1 MSTLASSTAKFQ
13 LAWNGNTQFGA
24 QASAAGVNAVVTLQ
38 KLGVNSGLSTWIQP
52 QAGGPIYLANTYNT
66 AHPLVLDVTLP
77 AGNGSSHTSG
87 SGPVLFLNSLVPG
100 SQTQQWQVQGN
111 SPVTIRNTGLS
122 TSLNQNLVIDNA
134 GGNSQAFNA
143 IQVWGANGNNNQ
155 NWLQLAV

>member
-24 QASAAGVNAVVTLQ
+24 QASAVGVNAVVTLQ
-38 KLGVNSGLSTWIQP
+38 RLGNNSALSTWIQP

-66 AHPLVLDVTLP
+66 SNPLVLDINLP
-77 AGNGSSHTSG
+77 AGNGSNFTNG
-87 SGPVLFLNSLVPG
+87 SGPILFLNSPVAG
-100 SQTQQWQVQGN
+100 SQTQQWQVQGT
-111 SPVTIRNTGLS
+111 SPVTLRNSGLS

-134 GGNSQAFNA
+134 GGNAQAFNA
-143 IQVWGANGNNNQ
+143 IQVWTANGNNNQ